1 MADVYIALGA
11 NLGDREA
18 NLRLA
23 LRAIS
28 GSERVV
34 AVSSLF
40 ETEAVT
46 LDGSEGPPY
55 YNAACRIETELE
67 PLPLLRFLQ
76 SVERQIGR
84 PAEARRWAPR
94 LIDLDLLLY
103 GSDIVE
109 TDDLTVPHP
118 LMAERP
124 FVLVPLAEIAADI
137 VHPVLN
143 RTIADL
149 AEEAGDAGVR
159 RITRERWDGLTGDG
173 PG

>member
-1 MADVYIALGA
+1 MADVCIALGA
-11 NLGDREA
+11 NLGDRDS
-18 NLRLA
+18 NLRSA
-23 LRAIS
+23 LRAI
-28 GSERVV
+28 EDV
-34 AVSSLF
+34 ARISVVSSLF
-40 ETEAVT
+40 ETDAVT
-46 LDGSEGPPY
+46 PDGGEGPPY

-67 PLPLLRFLQ
+67 PLPLMRFLQ

-84 PAEARRWAPR
+84 SPKARRWAPR

-118 LMAERP
+118 RMAERP

-137 VHPVLN
+137 VHPVLE
-143 RTIADL
+143 RTIAEL
-149 AEEAGDAGVR
+149 AQEAGDAGVR
-159 RITRERWDGLTGDG
+159 RISGVGWDGLAGDG